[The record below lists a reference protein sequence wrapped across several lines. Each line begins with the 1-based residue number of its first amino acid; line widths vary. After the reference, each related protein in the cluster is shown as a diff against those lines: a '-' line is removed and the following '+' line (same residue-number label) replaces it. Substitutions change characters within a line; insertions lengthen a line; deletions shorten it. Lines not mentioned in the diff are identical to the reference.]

1 MMIHSVKIYNYHI
14 TNKKTRKHSE
24 NKKQNQLIFGIFLP
38 MERLDHHKNSYK
50 LISLLIIEPL
60 TNHFSSSYMF
70 ITLLLVT
77 GIFLKGV
84 SL

>member
-24 NKKQNQLIFGIFLP
+24 NMKQNQLIFGIFLP

>member
-1 MMIHSVKIYNYHI
+1 
-14 TNKKTRKHSE
+14 
-24 NKKQNQLIFGIFLP
+24 